1 MNPPGERRFP
11 RLPLAKAEAGA
22 SPGAA
27 DSPDFLAIIKQEGK
41 V

>member
-11 RLPLAKAEAGA
+11 RLPLAKADAGA
-22 SPGAA
+22 SP
-27 DSPDFLAIIKQEGK
+27 DLLDIIKQEGC